1 MIEIIGKHTT
11 AKIMIDNVEETA
23 ISQITQFVN
32 NQNFTNPIAIMCDVH
47 AGKGAVIGFTMQMT
61 KHIIPNII
69 GMDGSCGMLLVVVK
83 DLFKNISIEDLEKH
97 VRKVVP
103 FGMNVHQKTQ
113 SFKWDWKAVDSI
125 ARQFAYKYTELFNN
139 PILSLVPNYSDEWLK
154 NKCKQIGADH
164 GRVMK
169 AIGSLGSGNHFV
181 EVGKIIEKVDVEH
194 TITIHSGSRN
204 FGKMICEYWQKKAE
218 ETPNDTQQKIKELID
233 SAKTDEEKR
242 ALSTKIQV
250 IKNQTSCHKDL
261 MCLNERD
268 SIDYLFDMIFVN
280 FYARKN
286 REVMMNLIME
296 KVQLPVEETIETI
309 HNFIDFEDLIIRKGA
324 VPSYIGKKF
333 ILPFNMRDGLLICE
347 GKSNPVWNSSA
358 PHGAG
363 RVLSRSKAKQTLSL
377 ENFEKQMEGIY
388 STSVVASVL
397 DESPDAYKD
406 SKVIEDAIA
415 PTANILYRSKPV
427 INLKSRE

>member
-1 MIEIIGKHTT
+1 MIEIIGKFTT
-11 AKIMIDNVEETA
+11 AKIMIDVVEETA
-23 ISQITQFVN
+23 IAQITQFVN
-32 NQNFTNPIAIMCDVH
+32 NSAFTNPIAIMCDVH
-47 AGKGAVIGFTMQMT
+47 AGKGAVVGFTMPMT
-61 KHIIPNII
+61 ERIIPNII
-69 GMDGSCGMLLVVVK
+69 GVDGSCGVLVVVVK
-83 DLFKNISIEDLEKH
+83 NIFKNITKERLEKEIRD
-97 VRKVVP
+97 VIP
-103 FGMNVHQKTQ
+103 FGMNIHKNQQ
-113 SFKWDWKAVDSI
+113 NFKWDWKAIEST
-125 ARQFAYKYTELFNN
+125 ARQFAYNYTERFHNS
-139 PILSLVPNYSDEWLK
+139 ILSLVPNYSDEWLK
-154 NKCKQIGADH
+154 NKCKQIGADY

-169 AIGSLGSGNHFV
+169 AIGSLGSGNHAC
-181 EVGKIIEKVDVEH
+181 EIGHIEDDMF
-194 TITIHSGSRN
+194 TIMLHSGSRN

-268 SIDYLFDMIFVN
+268 SIEYLFDMIFVN

-347 GKSNPVWNSSA
+347 GKSNPDWNNSA
-358 PHGAG
+358 PHGSG